1 MREIYLLLPLLIVV
15 IGSTTVLSAVENAP
29 NMATPAAGEQITWQV
44 ISGGGNRSTSASYI
58 VMATIGQTAAG
69 PVASSSYRVNQGFW
83 QNFAAV
89 TSCCSGTTGNV
100 NESVSE
106 SPDLS
111 DLSLLI
117 AYLTVTPRPTL
128 PCLPEANIN
137 TAGIIDLSD
146 LSLLIAYLTM
156 MPRPTLPNCP

>member
-1 MREIYLLLPLLIVV
+1 MRKIYLLLPLLIVV
-15 IGSTTVLSAVENAP
+15 IGSTSVLSAVENAP

-44 ISGGGNRSTSASYI
+44 ISGGGNRTTSASYI
-58 VMATIGQTAAG
+58 VMATVGQTAAG
-69 PVASSSYRVNQGFW
+69 PVASFNYRVNQGFW

-89 TSCCSGTTGNV
+89 TSCCIGTTGNV

-137 TAGIIDLSD
+137 TTGSIDLSD

-156 MPRPTLPNCP
+156 TPRPTLPNCP

>member
-1 MREIYLLLPLLIVV
+1 MRKILMITLISALCCAAV
-15 IGSTTVLSAVENAP
+15 SLATDASPTTAI
-29 NMATPAAGEQITWQV
+29 PAAWEQINWRV
-44 ISGGGNRSTSASYI
+44 LSGGGGTASSTNYI
-58 VMATIGQTAAG
+58 VSHTIGQTAAG
-69 PVASSSYRVNQGFW
+69 PVASPNYRVNQGFW
-83 QNFAAV
+83 QNFATV
-89 TSCCSGTTGNV
+89 VSCCSGTTGNV

-137 TAGIIDLSD
+137 TVGSIDLSD
-146 LSLLIAYLTM
+146 LSLLIAYLTVT
-156 MPRPTLPNCP
+156 PRPVLPNCP